1 MNASEK
7 QPKTRSCAT
16 INVTPLAPA
25 ATKIAIPKNGYS
37 VHDTEITYNG
47 QRFYPGVWMH
57 YSTRTEEGEETARHE
72 WLCGPLHV
80 DAITRNSTCS
90 EGYGRLLRFTNLD
103 GKELS
108 WALPS
113 ELLAGRPERIVST
126 LFNRGLK
133 IDHSQQ
139 REIVSYI
146 ASQHP
151 RRRVI
156 STATT
161 GWLGDAKNKQTRPSA
176 P

>member
-1 MNASEK
+1 
-7 QPKTRSCAT
+7 
-16 INVTPLAPA
+16 V
-25 ATKIAIPKNGYS
+25 
-37 VHDTEITYNG
+37 
-47 QRFYPGVWMH
+47 
-57 YSTRTEEGEETARHE
+57 
-72 WLCGPLHV
+72 
-80 DAITRNSTCS
+80 
-90 EGYGRLLRFTNLD
+90 
-103 GKELS
+103 
-108 WALPS
+108 
-113 ELLAGRPERIVST
+113 
-126 LFNRGLK
+126 FNRGLK

>member
-1 MNASEK
+1 
-7 QPKTRSCAT
+7 
-16 INVTPLAPA
+16 
-25 ATKIAIPKNGYS
+25 
-37 VHDTEITYNG
+37 
-47 QRFYPGVWMH
+47 
-57 YSTRTEEGEETARHE
+57 
-72 WLCGPLHV
+72 
-80 DAITRNSTCS
+80 
-90 EGYGRLLRFTNLD
+90 RFTNLD
-103 GKELS
+103 GKDLS

-126 LFNRGLK
+126 LFNRWLK